1 MIRIGDLGLNEIRKT
16 IDPQALADEVYETI
30 GEISCSLRADY
41 RHAIDALI
49 ECAADSPNEA
59 GKLDRAN
66 DVLRCIAENDK
77 IGSCCDLPRY
87 RKRLGLLG
95 SRSRYRFWR

>member
-66 DVLRCIAENDK
+66 DVLR
-77 IGSCCDLPRY
+77 
-87 RKRLGLLG
+87 
-95 SRSRYRFWR
+95 